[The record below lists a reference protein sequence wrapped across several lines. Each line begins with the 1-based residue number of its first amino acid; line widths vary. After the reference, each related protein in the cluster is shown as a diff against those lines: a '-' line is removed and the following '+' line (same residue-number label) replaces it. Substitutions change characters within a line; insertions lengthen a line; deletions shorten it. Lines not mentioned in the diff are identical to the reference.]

1 MELPGG
7 MALTGVAS
15 GIDPVGRLIV
25 DTAAGPAAVSA
36 GDVIHVR
43 TPAEAGAARP
53 RR

>member
-7 MALTGVAS
+7 TALTGVAS

-43 TPAEAGAARP
+43 TPG
-53 RR
+53 